1 MRTLLLL
8 QSLIRNT
15 VIKDRHCLNSCLVTF
30 TCYKNKNQPAIN
42 ARTAPERMI
51 DQNPIEFS
59 DIDFDESA
67 DERKSLLSERKPQTF
82 DENVEIKKAIKRKN
96 LIKKDQTL

>member
-1 MRTLLLL
+1 
-8 QSLIRNT
+8 
-15 VIKDRHCLNSCLVTF
+15 
-30 TCYKNKNQPAIN
+30 
-42 ARTAPERMI
+42 MI